1 MGGPVGSHRPSRF
14 RVGAAIA
21 CAVVAGVA
29 LIGAGTAVPAAEPP
43 TVKACGHHD
52 YPPWNWREGPEIVG
66 ACATVTKRAIERLGY
81 RVDLRYVGPWKRCQE
96 MVAAGDVDVNIC
108 AFRNAERESYSVF
121 AEPRMGLNRIAVFV
135 GPKWPRERRFES
147 WKDLEGLRTAVV
159 LGVSTGQAFDD
170 FLAAH
175 TRIERVATVRQML
188 LMLEA
193 DRVDFVPFG
202 HEAGMM
208 EIERNGFA
216 GRIVPLAQPALVGE
230 LFVSVSKKSPL
241 AARVQEL
248 GAYFAR
254 PGYEQELAG
263 LLADSHRRYL
273 LSRPAEASR
282 PGRR

>member
-1 MGGPVGSHRPSRF
+1 MGGPVDSHRPSRF
-14 RVGAAIA
+14 GVGAAIA
-21 CAVVAGVA
+21 SAVVAALAVA
-29 LIGAGTAVPAAEPP
+29 ALGSVVQAAEP
-43 TVKACGHHD
+43 TTIKACGHHD

-66 ACATVTKRAIERLGY
+66 ACATVAKRAIERLGY

-96 MVAAGDVDVNIC
+96 MVASGDVDVNIC
-108 AFRNAERESYSVF
+108 SFRNAEREAYSVF

-135 GPKWPRERRFES
+135 GPNWPRERRFES
-147 WKDLEGLRTAVV
+147 WKDLEGLRSAVV

-170 FLAAH
+170 FLAEH
-175 TRIERVATVRQML
+175 TRVERVATVRQML

-193 DRVDFVPFG
+193 DRVDIVPFG

-241 AARVQEL
+241 AARVH
-248 GAYFAR
+248 YI
-254 PGYEQELAG
+254 
-263 LLADSHRRYL
+263 
-273 LSRPAEASR
+273 
-282 PGRR
+282 